1 VTLLGLYGAGGTHT
15 DVGAH
20 ATGFAAGLVFG
31 FAAALPR
38 RVFDGMPCGLRPAT
52 AQDKKFLATLHERC
66 YREVV
71 LAQFGSWDEKL
82 QRGFFEKKWDP
93 ARWQIATVQGTDIGA
108 VSVQRHP
115 DHVFLAEILIDPR
128 FQNQGFGTEL
138 LRQIF
143 GDAAKDALPVRLQ
156 VLRRNRA
163 YRLYERLGFVQT
175 GQTDTH
181 ILMERTSRASI

>member
-1 VTLLGLYGAGGTHT
+1 MRCC
-15 DVGAH
+15 
-20 ATGFAAGLVFG
+20 F
-31 FAAALPR
+31 
-38 RVFDGMPCGLRPAT
+38 RPAT
-52 AQDKKFLATLHERC
+52 ARNKGFLAALHERC

-71 LAQFGSWDEKL
+71 IAQFGGWDKKL